1 MLMGFDGTPM
11 RSSVSHKESRST
23 FGTAFLVSAKDM
35 KGYVSA
41 KILFRSRIFLTIF
54 ARDHRRCVSS
64 NFSMRDKSAPKSSQ
78 MMRKMHPSLPCSHGV
93 LLRVVEQPDFFN
105 VCQNP
110 GTNNSRENAADDGK
124 EANHPV
130 LVQPKHADDRNAD
143 LRPSNS

>member
-1 MLMGFDGTPM
+1 MLTGFDGTPL
-11 RSSVSHKESRST
+11 RSRVSHKESRST
-23 FGTAFLVSAKDM
+23 FGTAFLVSAKEM

-64 NFSMRDKSAPKSSQ
+64 SCSMRDKSAPKSS
-78 MMRKMHPSLPCSHGV
+78 HEVP
-93 LLRVVEQPDFFN
+93 LRVVEQPDFLN

-124 EANHPV
+124 DANHRSTMTTERR
-130 LVQPKHADDRNAD
+130 LEA
-143 LRPSNS
+143 SNSSVSSTLHALTKML